1 MARLRFSIRPI
12 SDVPLSDR
20 QEMFEIFR
28 QYYDLPEPESFFRD
42 FAAKDDVIIL
52 RDKKTGAIKGF
63 STQKKLTQVID
74 GKTYRGIFSGDTIID
89 REYWGDNTLGLGFIW
104 YLFGQCEWR
113 FGRRV
118 YWHLISKGY
127 KTYLL
132 MVNNFERSYPR
143 YDKTTP
149 DFFQALSDD
158 FARKLYSK
166 VYNKEQ
172 GLLLFDGPHEH
183 LKTNVAPITEE
194 LKARFPHVRYF
205 ADRNPCWARGD
216 ELVCVAEFDLLVGF
230 AFTKKVFFKWFRRF
244 GSVVKFLN
252 VLFRRDE

>member
-20 QEMFEIFR
+20 REMFEIFK

-52 RDKKTGAIKGF
+52 RDKRTDAIKGF
-63 STQKKLTQVID
+63 STQKKITHMID

-104 YLFGQCEWR
+104 YLFGQCEWK

-143 YDKTTP
+143 HDKATP
-149 DFFQALSDD
+149 AFFQALSDD
-158 FARKLYSK
+158 FARQLYSK
-166 VYNKEQ
+166 VYNKDR

-183 LKTNVAPITEE
+183 LKTDVAPITEE

-205 ADRNPCWARGD
+205 SERNPRWHIGD
-216 ELVCVAEFDLLVGF
+216 ELVCVAEFDLWVGLAF
-230 AFTKKVFFKWFRRF
+230 AKKVFFKGLRR
-244 GSVVKFLN
+244 L
-252 VLFRRDE
+252 LFPKSRSSR